1 MAKQIESNLEEKQYA
16 DWKSILRLGGMA
28 ALVAAIL
35 FRRWMSAELSLFSNF
50 HLISKVPDTIE
61 EWFALLQSNP
71 VIALVHLNALD
82 LINYALVGLIFLAV
96 FAALRKT
103 SKGTMTLALILTFSG
118 IAIYFATNHAFSL
131 LSLSGQYAGAA
142 TEAQRVILLSA
153 GQALLTMNDPLCF
166 GTGIFWAYIFVT
178 SAGLLM
184 SVVMLKSSV
193 FTRTTAILGII
204 ANGIGLGYFFTAAFN
219 PGLSFI
225 PFSGSAP
232 FLLVWYI
239 LIGVRLLKIS
249 R

>member
-1 MAKQIESNLEEKQYA
+1 MAKQVENNQKEIIESE
-16 DWKSILRLGGMA
+16 WRSILRLGGIA

-82 LINYALVGLIFLAV
+82 LVNYALVGLLFLAV

-103 SKGTMTLALILTFSG
+103 SRGTMTLALILTFSG
-118 IAIYFATNHAFSL
+118 IAIYFATNNAFSL
-131 LSLSGQYAGAA
+131 LSLSGQYADAA
-142 TEAQRVILLSA
+142 TEAQRAVLLSA
-153 GQALLTMNDPLCF
+153 GQTLLTMNDPLCF

-178 SAGLLM
+178 TAGLLM
-184 SVVMLKSSV
+184 AVIMLKSSV
-193 FTRTTAILGII
+193 FSRATAIFGII
-204 ANGIGLGYFFTAAFN
+204 ANVIGLGYFFTAAFN
-219 PGLSFI
+219 PALSFI

-239 LIGVRLLKIS
+239 LIGIRLLKIS